1 MIVTKDTIIGEVVNL
16 DEGIVPILMASG
28 LHCIGCACASGETIE
43 EACMV
48 HGISDCDVLV
58 DEINNYLQS
67 KG

>member
-16 DEGIVPILMASG
+16 DEGIVPILMAAG

-48 HGISDCDVLV
+48 HGIPDCDILI
-58 DEINNYLQS
+58 DEINTYLQS